1 MAIEN
6 KAPGKDVSDDD
17 LREKF
22 PLAAKKDPDH
32 KSSFEVNGVKFGAEK
47 IPSLLVRFAKY

>member
-6 KAPGKDVSDDD
+6 KAPGKDVSEED

-22 PLAAKKDPDH
+22 PLAAKKDSNH
-32 KSSFEVNGVKFGAEK
+32 KSSFEVNGIEFGGEK
-47 IPSLLVRFAKY
+47 YLFLQVQTWLK